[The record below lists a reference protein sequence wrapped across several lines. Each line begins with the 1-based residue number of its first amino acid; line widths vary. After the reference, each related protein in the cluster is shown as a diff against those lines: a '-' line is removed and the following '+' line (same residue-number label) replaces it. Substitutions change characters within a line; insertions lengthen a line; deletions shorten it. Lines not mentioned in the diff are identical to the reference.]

1 MSPQAWCILG
11 AKQELG
17 SSAKPGDGGYPLAS
31 SRAQLTRARAPAFTA
46 CFGAVFGHALKA
58 IEKMCCRFLKTP
70 GEIIHEKSSKL
81 EQLENEDHE
90 DLKEDP
96 LEVSL

>member
-1 MSPQAWCILG
+1 M
-11 AKQELG
+11 
-17 SSAKPGDGGYPLAS
+17 
-31 SRAQLTRARAPAFTA
+31 RARAPALTA
-46 CFGAVFGHALKA
+46 CFGAGFGHAIK
-58 IEKMCCRFLKTP
+58 KMYYRFLKTP

-96 LEVSL
+96 LEVSP